1 MRRRPVT
8 VWMRPA
14 AHPVWFAAEAGTA
27 SAPGIGLGDGAVG
40 RLDWGPA
47 ATSSDSPSV
56 ETPTVTNQP
65 MPPGPGQPAYGP
77 PPGYPQP
84 VAPATGP
91 KKKKWPWIAGG
102 AGALVLLACL
112 GTMTGGDTTDTA
124 STGPEKAAAA
134 EPAAPTPAKPAK
146 PAQPAANKATEA
158 TEADPADAL
167 PGFGDPAKDGKFQ
180 FTVTKM
186 SCGRTSVGSSF
197 LNQKAQG
204 QFCLVTVKVK
214 NIGDKA
220 QMFAGSNQKAYDAK
234 GTEFSNDS
242 GAEIYANSEA
252 QTFLQEIN
260 PGNAVTGKLVFD
272 VPKSTK
278 LVRLELHDSI
288 FSGGVEVALKK

>member
-1 MRRRPVT
+1 MRPV
-8 VWMRPA
+8 

-65 MPPGPGQPAYGP
+65 MPPGPGQPAYAP

-91 KKKKWPWIAGG
+91 KKKKKWPWIAGG

-124 STGPEKAAAA
+124 TTGPEKAAVA

-146 PAQPAANKATEA
+146 PAANKATEA

-272 VPKSTK
+272 VSKSTK

-288 FSGGVEVALKK
+288 FSGGVEVAL